1 MALALPSMPG
11 LPWLLSL
18 LSGAMRAVTET
29 FGTPALSLTVTMQYD
44 LVLVALY
51 YAIVLTARE
60 LFVRLYNR
68 RMPSVC
74 G

>member
-1 MALALPSMPG
+1 
-11 LPWLLSL
+11 
-18 LSGAMRAVTET
+18 MRAVTEN
-29 FGTPALSLTVTMQYD
+29 FATPALSLTVTMQYD
-44 LVLVALY
+44 LVLVVLY

-74 G
+74 R